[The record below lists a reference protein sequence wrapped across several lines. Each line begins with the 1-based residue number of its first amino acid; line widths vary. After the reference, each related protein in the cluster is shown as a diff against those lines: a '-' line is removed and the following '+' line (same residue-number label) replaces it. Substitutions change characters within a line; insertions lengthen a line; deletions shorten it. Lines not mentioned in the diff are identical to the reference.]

1 MEVIEVQ
8 GKSSKIGKYNEE
20 KLLER
25 LKEALE
31 ASKKAKGKVMGF
43 SLKAFLS
50 EVYSGEKPNLGALRK
65 RWIGAK
71 PYLRIKVQE
80 IGWKHNLGDIKVTIR
95 EKDDVIG
102 FYLQK

>member
-50 EVYSGEKPNLGALRK
+50 EVYSGEKCNLGALRK
-65 RWIGAK
+65 GEVQKHK
-71 PYLRIKVQE
+71 PRIKAQE
-80 IGWKHNLGDIKVTIR
+80 VAWKNNLGDIKVTIR